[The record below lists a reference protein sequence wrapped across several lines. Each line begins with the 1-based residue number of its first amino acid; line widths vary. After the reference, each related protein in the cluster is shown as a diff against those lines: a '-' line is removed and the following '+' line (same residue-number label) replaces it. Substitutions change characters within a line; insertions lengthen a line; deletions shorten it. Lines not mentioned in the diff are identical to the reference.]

1 MENNNK
7 ITLVIGHSF
16 TMDGVNDI
24 RGFDEG
30 YVSLSTDSGK
40 INVEGSDLK
49 IESLS
54 KEGGTIFISG
64 NINIIKINATA
75 DILSDNKVAHK
86 APGPTA

>member
-64 NINIIKINATA
+64 NISGIYVSSEDKKRGFFGRM
-75 DILSDNKVAHK
+75 L
-86 APGPTA
+86 G

>member
-64 NINIIKINATA
+64 NISGIYVSSEDKKRG
-75 DILSDNKVAHK
+75 LF
-86 APGPTA
+86 GRLLG